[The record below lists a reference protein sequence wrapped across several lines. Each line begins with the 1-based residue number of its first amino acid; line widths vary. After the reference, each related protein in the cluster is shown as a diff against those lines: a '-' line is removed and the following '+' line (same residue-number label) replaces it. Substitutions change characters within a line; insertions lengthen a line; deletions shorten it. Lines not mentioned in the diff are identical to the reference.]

1 MSVYYLNRK
10 DPVSEMI
17 KTVQAGMASLSYF
30 DHLEEICRDVNIS
43 LDDAILLQRINEMT
57 TGRYV
62 DAQIVF
68 SAGLVEED
76 LYRLKDA
83 GWLLGMRDSERTKQY
98 VMVSPR
104 AQKALE
110 AISSAYE
117 QDGPV
122 IAPKIDSAD
131 VQRIMQAADKVFQ
144 KYQ

>member
-30 DHLEEICRDVNIS
+30 DYLEEICRDVNIS

-83 GWLLGMRDSERTKQY
+83 GWLLGMRDSERKKQY
-98 VMVSPR
+98 VMLSPR

>member
-30 DHLEEICRDVNIS
+30 DHLEEICCDVNIS

-83 GWLLGMRDSERTKQY
+83 GWLLGMRDSERTKQI
-98 VMVSPR
+98 R
-104 AQKALE
+104 
-110 AISSAYE
+110 
-117 QDGPV
+117 
-122 IAPKIDSAD
+122 D
-131 VQRIMQAADKVFQ
+131 VKSTCAKGLRSDFKCL
-144 KYQ
+144 

>member
-43 LDDAILLQRINEMT
+43 LDDAILLQQINEMT

-98 VMVSPR
+98 VMLSPR

-110 AISSAYE
+110 SISMAYE
-117 QDGPV
+117 QDGP
-122 IAPKIDSAD
+122 ALPKIDTDD